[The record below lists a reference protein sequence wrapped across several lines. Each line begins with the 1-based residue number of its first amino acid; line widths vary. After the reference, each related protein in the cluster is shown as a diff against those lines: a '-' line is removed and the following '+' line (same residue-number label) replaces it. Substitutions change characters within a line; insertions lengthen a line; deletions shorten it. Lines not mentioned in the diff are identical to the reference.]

1 MPAAP
6 PSISVLITTHNGGAL
21 LDAAI
26 ASILT
31 QEAADFELVVVDDAS
46 TDDTPQRLTALADPR
61 LRVLRNDRN
70 LGVVGARNRGF
81 AACRGAVLAT
91 LDHDDLA
98 APGRL
103 AAQYA
108 AMTAEPALVAVACGT
123 AMLRDGRLVGEAQD
137 HPLHP
142 EALGFALHLG
152 NPLTYSAMM
161 LRMTALRRLDEFV
174 RPQAELADDYDLYH
188 RLLALGPMRRIAG
201 RGCLYRWHADN
212 LSAQRA
218 ALLDA
223 RATAILAAALA
234 RLPGLAEEA
243 ADLAGL
249 LIRYVS
255 NRGVPAD
262 ATGLRRMAAALERV
276 LGAYLAAHPGADP
289 APLAALAGREWWRM
303 VAGAARAGR
312 PGLLRLRRCA
322 PVLAA
327 GFAPGLRAQAE
338 TVLVSLLRRA
348 RRR

>member
-1 MPAAP
+1 MAEAAP
-6 PSISVLITTHNGGAL
+6 CISVLITTHNGGAL

-31 QEAADFELVVVDDAS
+31 QDAVDFELIVVDDAS
-46 TDDTPQRLTALADPR
+46 TDDTPRRLAAHTDPR

-81 AACRGAVLAT
+81 AACRGAFLAT

-108 AMTAEPALVAVACGT
+108 ALRNEPGLVAVACGT

-137 HPLHP
+137 QPLAP
-142 EALGFALHLG
+142 DALGFALHLG

-161 LRMTALRRLDEFV
+161 LRMAALRRLDPFV
-174 RPQAELADDYDLYH
+174 RAEAELADDYDLYH

-201 RGCLYRWHADN
+201 QGCLYRWHADN
-212 LSAQRA
+212 LSARRA

-223 RATAILAAALA
+223 RARAILAAALA
-234 RLPGLAEEA
+234 RLPGLAASA
-243 ADLAGL
+243 AGLAAL

-255 NRGVPAD
+255 NRDVPAD
-262 ATGLRRMAAALERV
+262 AAGLRAMAAALEQV
-276 LGAYLAAHPGADP
+276 LGAYLAAHPGVDP

-303 VAGAARAGR
+303 VAGAARAGQ
-312 PGLLRLRRCA
+312 PGLLRLRRSA
-322 PVLAA
+322 PILAG
-327 GFAPGLRAQAE
+327 GFILGPRARAE
-338 TVLVSLLRRA
+338 TLLVSLLRRA
-348 RRR
+348 TRR